1 MLFSPDVKSAL
12 AALRKVGKLPSGVRH
27 EEDMLNA
34 ALGLSTLIDRVTA
47 FIGKSVSWLV
57 LAAVVVSAVNA
68 IIRKTFDTSSNA
80 WLEAQ
85 WYLFGAVFMLAAAW
99 VLQINAHVRIDA
111 LSSHFSQRTRNWID
125 LFGHIFFLMPLC
137 LLMIW
142 LTIPYF
148 WESYIGN
155 EISTNAGGL
164 VVWPTKLFIL
174 IGFVLL
180 TFQAISEVI
189 KRIAV
194 INGMITD
201 PHTGGAHG

>member
-1 MLFSPDVKSAL
+1 MT
-12 AALRKVGKLPSGVRH
+12 
-27 EEDMLNA
+27 A
-34 ALGLSTLIDRVTA
+34 ALGLARLIDRINEI
-47 FIGKSVSWLV
+47 IGRAVSWLV
-57 LAAVVVSAVNA
+57 LAAVLVSAVNA
-68 IIRKTFDTSSNA
+68 IIRKAFDISSNA
-80 WLEAQ
+80 WLETQ

-99 VLQINAHVRIDA
+99 VLQMNAHVRIDA

-137 LLMIW
+137 AMMIW
-142 LTIPYF
+142 LTVPYF
-148 WESYIGN
+148 WESYVGN

-164 VVWPTKLFIL
+164 IVWPTKLFIL

-180 TFQAISEVI
+180 TFQAISEII

-194 INGMITD
+194 MQGVIAD